1 MDVGYGVDP
10 LRERPVVS
18 GLPAE
23 SATRERYADENR
35 RKDEV
40 VSKQLVNFAKRKQ
53 IYKKTRRL
61 ASSLSFFLRLGGEE
75 EIRTLD
81 PHVANV
87 MLYQLSYFPIRG
99 NRR

>member
-1 MDVGYGVDP
+1 MDIGYGVDP

-53 IYKKTRRL
+53 IYKKNEAVGL
-61 ASSLSFFLRLGGEE
+61 VSLIFSCDLVEKKRFELSTPTLR
-75 EIRTLD
+75 T
-81 PHVANV
+81 
-87 MLYQLSYFPIRG
+87 
-99 NRR
+99 